1 MSIGFPQLAA
11 IRLGYGLSPLMPP
24 PADVAAVLAS
34 AAHAGPGPEAASE
47 EEARALAIEL
57 RDLGAARETGGEA
70 ALEAYRV
77 FAQKLGRMMILDLQR
92 RMARAVDD
100 PVGFGERLVQ
110 FWSDHFTTRPLGAVQ
125 QPLGLAFVDEA
136 IRPHVNG
143 RFEDMF
149 FAADTHPMM
158 LVYLNQIQSR
168 GPNSVFA
175 VKHKGKGV
183 GLNENLAREAM
194 ELHSMGVG
202 APYDQKDV
210 RELAE
215 LLTGLTFSHTKGF
228 AFSPQM
234 AEPGAESVLGRNYG
248 GKWDPKDKLAGLNDI
263 RAALSDIA
271 RRPETALHLSRKL
284 AVHFVSD
291 NPPEDLVQAL
301 AATWR
306 DTQGDLPQ
314 VYRVLVTHPA
324 LAATLRQ
331 KIRQPYDLLIAGF
344 RAMGITGAQILALEH
359 PANARMTFDV
369 LNSMGQPWWR
379 QTGPDGWP
387 EEASAWIAPQLL
399 AARINWAMRMPRMML
414 EELPDPRELLKTAL
428 GGTQSEALAW
438 AVPKAET
445 AAEGITLILAS
456 SDFNR
461 R

>member
-1 MSIGFPQLAA
+1 MSFGFPQLAA

-24 PADVAAVLAS
+24 PADAAAVLAS
-34 AAHAGPGPEAASE
+34 AANAGPGPEAVSE
-47 EEARALAIEL
+47 EQARALAIEL
-57 RDLGAARETGGEA
+57 RELGASRETGDQAGLQE
-70 ALEAYRV
+70 YRS
-77 FAQKLGRMMILDLQR
+77 FAQKLGRMMLTDLQR

-125 QPLGLAFVDEA
+125 QPLGMAFVDEA

-158 LVYLNQIQSR
+158 LIYLNQFQSR
-168 GPNSVFA
+168 GPNSTFA
-175 VKHKGKGV
+175 LKHKGKGV
-183 GLNENLAREAM
+183 GLNENLAREAL

-215 LLTGLTFSHTKGF
+215 LLTGLTYSHTKGF

-234 AEPGAESVLGRNYG
+234 AEPGAETVLGRNYG

-263 RAALSDIA
+263 RAALTDIA
-271 RRPETALHLSRKL
+271 RRPETAQYLSRKL

-301 AATWR
+301 AATWHE
-306 DTQGDLPQ
+306 TQGDLPQ

-324 LAATLRQ
+324 LASTLRQ
-331 KIRQPYDLLIAGF
+331 KVRQPYDLVIAGF
-344 RAMGITGAQILALEH
+344 RALGITGAQISALEH
-359 PANARMTFDV
+359 PANARMTFDI
-369 LNSMGQPWWR
+369 LNSMGQPWAR

-387 EEASAWIAPQLL
+387 EEAGAWIAPQLL
-399 AARINWAMRMPRMML
+399 AARINWAMRMPRVML
-414 EELPDPRELLKTAL
+414 EELPDPRELLQTAL